1 MIKYLILNKSA
12 VKRIIGKLIEQKKEW
27 LIDEKKEDG
36 FTPLHLACLN
46 NHSEVVKL
54 IIEFRHQYINTKNL
68 NLQTALHLA
77 IDRQHYEIVKYLLEK
92 KCNVNLQNKDGDTPF
107 HCLIRNHNLNHI
119 KQYVADKKL
128 SNKSHGIKMIEELS
142 CQLIDNDANLYTKN
156 KKHQTALDLLSDP
169 DLTQFLVNQY
179 QNKMR

>member
-1 MIKYLILNKSA
+1 MTKKSA
-12 VKRIIGKLIEQKKEW
+12 IKQIIGKLIEQKKEW

-46 NHSEVVKL
+46 NHLEVVKL
-54 IIEFRHQYINTKNL
+54 IIEFRNQYINTKNL

-77 IDRQHYEIVKYLLEK
+77 IDRQHYEIVKYLLEN
-92 KCNVNLQNKDGDTPF
+92 KCNVNLQNKDGDSPF

-128 SNKSHGIKMIEELS
+128 PTKSNGVKMIEEIACL
-142 CQLIDNDANLYTKN
+142 LIQNEANLYIKN
-156 KKHQTALDLLSDP
+156 KKDQTVLDLSSDP
-169 DLTQFLVNQY
+169 DLSKFLVNQY
-179 QNKMR
+179 QNKIK